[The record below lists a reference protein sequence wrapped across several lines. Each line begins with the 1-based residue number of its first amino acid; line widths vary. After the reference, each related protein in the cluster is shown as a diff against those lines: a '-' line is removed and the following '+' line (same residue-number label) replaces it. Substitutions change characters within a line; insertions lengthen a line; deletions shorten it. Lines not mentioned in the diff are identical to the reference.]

1 VVFLTKGDIL
11 TIHARALAEHGGAAG
26 ILNEAGLESALVA
39 AENRAWYEQADLPV
53 CAATYAFHLC
63 QAHAFVDGN
72 KRVAAVAAEV
82 FVLANGATLTA
93 DDDAYYDLVMGLAS
107 SRVTRSEA
115 EAWFRARVMVGE
127 P

>member
-1 VVFLTKGDIL
+1 MLFLTKGDIL
-11 TIHARALAEHGGAAG
+11 AIHARALAEHGGATG

-72 KRVAAVAAEV
+72 KRVAAVVAEV
-82 FVLANGATLTA
+82 FVLANGASLQA
-93 DDDAYYDLVMGLAS
+93 DDDAYYDLVMGIAS
-107 SRVTRSEA
+107 GDVTRAEA
-115 EAWFRARVMVGE
+115 EDWFRARVAIRE
-127 P
+127 A